1 MARPAPAVTKAVAL
15 LDLLVTHPTQ
25 RFTISELA
33 RRTSMSLGSAHAVL
47 AVLESR
53 GHVSRDPVSR
63 AYTLGPALVVAGV
76 VALEHHPAI
85 DAARELIAPL
95 AAELDAEVVVSA
107 RTSDEIIFVA
117 TAGTPAVSGP
127 AMREGERVP
136 LVPPF
141 GAVFMAWADSDEV
154 EQWLQRTPEQSPT
167 AIARSRAALALV
179 RARGFSATA
188 GSDAQRL
195 LGERTF
201 TLTDDPGRTDLRDD
215 IAELLGALANEDYAE
230 IELDDDRRFDLGIV
244 AAPVFG
250 PDGRVLVAITA
261 TGFATGVDAA
271 RAVEIGRAV
280 RECAALVT
288 RRGRGRP
295 PA

>member
-1 MARPAPAVTKAVAL
+1 MPELPEVETVVRQMRPL
-15 LDLLVTHPTQ
+15 LE
-25 RFTISELA
+25 RERI
-33 RRTSMSLGSAHAVL
+33 L
-47 AVLESR
+47 AVK
-53 GHVSRDPVSR
+53 
-63 AYTLGPALVVAGV
+63 
-76 VALEHHPAI
+76 
-85 DAARELIAPL
+85 
-95 AAELDAEVVVSA
+95 
-107 RTSDEIIFVA
+107 IF
-117 TAGTPAVSGP
+117 
-127 AMREGERVP
+127 
-136 LVPPF
+136 
-141 GAVFMAWADSDEV
+141 
-154 EQWLQRTPEQSPT
+154 
-167 AIARSRAALALV
+167 
-179 RARGFSATA
+179 
-188 GSDAQRL
+188 
-195 LGERTF
+195 
-201 TLTDDPGRTDLRDD
+201 RTDLRDD